1 MGILSVCVCVCV
13 CVKRECV
20 ATIKERVCRKIKIKK
35 YSKENVKH
43 TVNFSVIL
51 LIFVDIIFLL
61 LLYIVYKVCVDL
73 IRCLVV

>member
-1 MGILSVCVCVCV
+1 MGIVSVCVCVCV
-13 CVKRECV
+13 CE
-20 ATIKERVCRKIKIKK
+20 ERVCRDEKRESVSKNKNKK

>member
-1 MGILSVCVCVCV
+1 MSVCVS
-13 CVKRECV
+13 VKRV
-20 ATIKERVCRKIKIKK
+20 SVSRRKESVLKNKKK

-61 LLYIVYKVCVDL
+61 LFSI
-73 IRCLVV
+73 